1 MGEQQADFCRGPE
14 AERGCCGRCA
24 HGCGWASVLLGFTL
38 PDVCGE
44 EKCSCGFPLLFLL
57 ELQAK
62 RSRML
67 IDASAAKNPSISS
80 VSVWVSSLSADVSR
94 QGRKT
99 NELCSGQ
106 NWQRRAELP
115 AG

>member
-1 MGEQQADFCRGPE
+1 MGEQQADLCRGPE
-14 AERGCCGRCA
+14 AERGRCAGCA
-24 HGCGWASVLLGFTL
+24 HGCGQASVLLGFTL
-38 PDVCGE
+38 PDTCGE
-44 EKCSCGFPLLFLL
+44 EKCSCGFPLLFCWSSRP
-57 ELQAK
+57 
-62 RSRML
+62 RSWML

-80 VSVWVSSLSADVSR
+80 VSDWVSSLSTDVSR

-106 NWQRRAELP
+106 NWQRRVELP